1 MRKRCI
7 ARFFAAFLFFCC
19 SFTAGAQVVVTATAG
34 TPGPTTYTTLK
45 GAFDAINAG
54 THRGVIIA
62 SINANTTE
70 TAVAALNGSG
80 SGSAN
85 YTSVVVKPGTGA
97 TPTVSGSLSGG
108 PIVKLNGSNN
118 VTIDGSNNG
127 TTSRNLTITNTSTSG
142 TNVLLV
148 GSVGT
153 TPINNV
159 IVKNSILINGTNSS
173 TAMILGDAGTAG
185 NPGYFSNITIQN
197 NDIRKAYI
205 GLYIYAVVSALTNN
219 VTVTGN
225 DLNAAGANA
234 IRLVGVYVQGAKGI
248 TISNNNIGNFEAAS
262 AEFDRAI
269 WLATATT
276 NATISGNTISGLA
289 YTGTSS
295 YAPIG
300 LNISSGVT
308 NSNIAVTGN
317 TVSGLTSSGTGTTM
331 GMFIY
336 SAMSGVT
343 VNKNI
348 VNNIRNTNTT
358 GYGSAGILLA
368 TTINTSAI
376 KVNNNFVSDVASYG
390 FNDYTSTD
398 NGNGIVVDGGGG
410 FDIDFNTVSLT
421 ANQTLTG
428 GHRASCLL
436 ITDNVTA
443 AGAVNI
449 RNNIFAN
456 LQTVGNANSRLAIS
470 RLSAA
475 NTIGTMNYNDFY
487 STSGNLSSTGT
498 NASITN
504 TIAQL
509 RTSLGANVNSVN
521 IQPVFVSASDLHLD
535 PSNNAALNNL
545 GSPLAG
551 ITTDI
556 DGDTRSATTPDMGAD
571 EFVPCPLITVN
582 PQPVPAAICLGRD
595 TSFIIAATNAAGYQ
609 WQVNTGSGFNDIT
622 NNAIYSGA
630 TTVNLHLTNPPAT
643 YSGYLYRCK
652 VLGAG
657 ACSPVF
663 SNAVALTIN
672 ALPVAT
678 ITPAS
683 STTFCAGGSVTLNAP
698 AGFAYQWQ
706 VGNVNIA
713 PPALGASYNAITTGS
728 YTVIVTNS
736 ATTCSSTSAPT
747 IVTVNPLIN
756 AVENLTICANQLPYT
771 WHGQTIA
778 AAGNA
783 AATYTTPSLV
793 TGCDSTTTLNL
804 ATTPALIPSVSIAI
818 TAGNQISCTGL
829 PAGFTATPING
840 GTSPSYQWQINGV
853 NAPGAV
859 SSTFSYTPGN
869 NNIVT
874 CVLTAGGGC
883 FSSATATSPGITM
896 TVNPVVVP
904 AVSIA
909 VTTGSATMCAGSSIT
924 FTATPTNGGAA
935 PGYQWQINGTNAPG
949 ATASTFT
956 TTTLAN
962 NDVVSCV
969 LTGNA
974 ACASPAA
981 ATSNTITIII
991 TTNVAPSVSIA
1002 VTAGNQTMC
1011 AGSSITFTAAP
1022 TNGGTSPA
1030 YQWQINNIN
1039 AAGATGVTFTTIA
1052 LANNDVV
1059 TCVVTSNLGCVSTPT
1074 ATSTGITV
1082 TVNPLVAP
1090 AVNIAI
1096 TTGNQISCAG
1106 SAATFTATPT
1116 NGGAAPA
1123 YQWQVNGINASG
1135 ATNSTYTYTPV
1146 NNDVVTCILTSNAG
1160 CVSPATATS
1169 TGITMTVNPN
1179 LPPSVSIAITS
1190 GSQATCAGSSVTFTA
1205 TPTNGGTAPAYQW
1218 QVNGSNTA
1226 TGNTFTSTTLANNDI
1241 VTCILTSNAG
1251 CVLPATATS
1260 TGITMTVNPILTP
1273 SVSIA
1278 VTAGSQIICA
1288 GSSVTFT
1295 ATPTNGGT
1303 TPAYQWQVNGSN
1315 ATTGNTFTST
1325 TLANGDVIT
1334 CVLTSSEGCVSSA
1347 TAVSTGITMT
1357 VNPLLTPS
1365 VTITQS
1371 PAGAVCAG
1379 TIVTFTAAPVNG
1391 GTSPIYQWKVNGI
1404 AAGTNNAVFSYASQA
1419 GDVVTCTLTSN
1430 ETCLASNNPVSNAI
1444 GPVVNPMLTPTVTI
1458 TSPVSTICTG
1468 GPLTFTA
1475 TPANGG
1481 TSPIFQWMINGVNV
1495 SATGNIYPA
1504 TSLQNNDN
1512 VTVLLTSNEACVT
1525 SATAL
1530 SNNIHVTVAPTPVI
1544 TLGPDQTI
1552 LQGGIAQLTS
1562 SSSEPVNNYSWS
1574 PAGSLSNPS
1583 IPDPVASPLSTTTYR
1598 LDATSLLGCPSF
1610 ATVVVSVVPG
1620 PVIANTFTPNNDGM
1634 HDTWT
1639 INNLSSYPKCRV
1651 QVFSRTGQM
1660 VFESIGYSKPWDGTF
1675 KGKPLPID
1683 TYYYVIELNNLI
1695 NSKPVT
1701 GYVTI
1706 LK

>member
-1 MRKRCI
+1 MRKCYI
-7 ARFFAAFLFFCC
+7 ARFFAAFLLFC
-19 SFTAGAQVVVTATAG
+19 SFFTAGAQVVVTATAG

-45 GAFDAINAG
+45 GSFDAINAG
-54 THRGVIIA
+54 THRGIINV
-62 SINANTTE
+62 SITANTTE
-70 TAVAALNGSG
+70 TAVAVLNASG
-80 SGSAN
+80 SGSAV
-85 YTSVVVKPGTGA
+85 YTSVMIKPGAGA
-97 TPTVSGSLSGG
+97 SPTVSGNISSA

-127 TTSRNLTITNTSTSG
+127 SASRNLTITNTSATSSN
-142 TNVLLV
+142 TLV
-148 GSVGT
+148 IGSVGT

-159 IVKNSILINGTNSS
+159 VIKNSILINGTNTS
-173 TAMILGDAGTAG
+173 TAVIVGDAATVG

-197 NDIRKAYI
+197 NDVRKTYI
-205 GLYIYAVVSALTNN
+205 GLYVYAVVSALNNN
-219 VTVTGN
+219 VTITGN
-225 DLNAAGANA
+225 DLNTTGANA
-234 IRLVGVYVQGAKGI
+234 IRLVGIYVQGVKGI
-248 TISNNNIGNFEAAS
+248 TASNNNIGNFESAS

-276 NATISGNTISGLA
+276 DATISGNNISGMA

-300 LNISSGVT
+300 LNISSGVA
-308 NSNIAVTGN
+308 NSNIIVTDN
-317 TVSGLTSSGTGTTM
+317 TVSGLTSSGSGTTM
-331 GMFIY
+331 GIFLY
-336 SAMSGVT
+336 SAMSVVT
-343 VNKNI
+343 VSKNKVSNI
-348 VNNIRNTNTT
+348 KNTNLS
-358 GYGSAGILLA
+358 GYGSAGIILA
-368 TTINTSAI
+368 TGTATSATKI
-376 KVNNNFVSDVASYG
+376 FNNFVSDVASYG
-390 FNDYTSTD
+390 FNSYTSGD

-428 GHRASCLL
+428 AHRSSCML
-436 ITDNVTA
+436 ITANVTA

-456 LQTVGNANSRLAIS
+456 LQTVGNATSRFAIS

-475 NTIGTMNYNDFY
+475 NTIGAMNYNDFY
-487 STSGNLSSTGT
+487 STSTNLSSTGT

-509 RTSLGANVNSVN
+509 QTSLGGNANSVN
-521 IQPVFVSASDLHLD
+521 ILPVFTSATDLHLD
-535 PSNNAALNNL
+535 PSNNATLNNL

-556 DGDTRSATTPDMGAD
+556 DADTRSAATPDMGAD
-571 EFVPCPLITVN
+571 EFVPCPVITIN
-582 PQPVPAAICLGRD
+582 PQPIPAAICLGKD
-595 TSFIIAATNAAGYQ
+595 TSFTIAATNSTGYQ

-630 TTVNLHLTNPPAT
+630 TTVTLHLTNPPAGYT
-643 YSGYLYRCK
+643 GYLYRCK
-652 VLGAG
+652 VLATGTCPA
-657 ACSPVF
+657 VY
-663 SNAVALTIN
+663 SNSAALTIN
-672 ALPVAT
+672 ALPTAT

-713 PPALGASYNAITTGS
+713 PPALGVSYNATTAGS
-728 YTVIVTNS
+728 YTVIATNS

-804 ATTPALIPSVSIAI
+804 ATTPALNPSVSIAI
-818 TAGNQISCTGL
+818 TSGNQISCAGL

-883 FSSATATSPGITM
+883 FSPATATSPGITM
-896 TVNPVVVP
+896 TVNPVVTP
-904 AVSIA
+904 SVSIA
-909 VTTGSATMCAGSSIT
+909 VTAGNATMCAGSSIT
-924 FTATPTNGGAA
+924 FTATPTNGGTA
-935 PGYQWQINGTNAPG
+935 PGYQWQINGTNAAG
-949 ATASTFT
+949 ATSSTFT
-956 TTTLAN
+956 TTTLGN

-969 LTGNA
+969 LTSNA
-974 ACASPAA
+974 ACASPATA
-981 ATSNTITIII
+981 GSNTITITI
-991 TTNVAPSVSIA
+991 TANVIPSVSIA
-1002 VTAGNQTMC
+1002 ITAGNQTMC

-1022 TNGGTSPA
+1022 TNGGTAPA
-1030 YQWQINNIN
+1030 YQWQINNVN
-1039 AAGATGVTFTTIA
+1039 TAGATSAIFTTTT

-1059 TCVVTSNLGCVSTPT
+1059 TCVFTSNLGCVTTPT
-1074 ATSTGITV
+1074 AVSTGITV
-1082 TVNPLVAP
+1082 TVNPLITP
-1090 AVNIAI
+1090 SVNIAI
-1096 TTGNQISCAG
+1096 TTGSQTSCAG
-1106 SAATFTATPT
+1106 SSATFTATPT

-1123 YQWQVNGINASG
+1123 YQWQVNGINAAG
-1135 ATNSTYTYTPV
+1135 ATNPIYTYTPA
-1146 NNDVVTCILTSNAG
+1146 NNDVVTCVLTSNAG

-1179 LPPSVSIAITS
+1179 LPPAVSIAITS
-1190 GSQATCAGSSVTFTA
+1190 GSQTMCAGSSVTFTA
-1205 TPTNGGTAPAYQW
+1205 TPTNGGAAPAYQW
-1218 QVNGSNTA
+1218 QVNGTNTV
-1226 TGNTFTSTTLANNDI
+1226 TGNTFTSSTLANNDI

-1260 TGITMTVNPILTP
+1260 TGITVTVNPILTP

-1278 VTAGSQIICA
+1278 VTAGSSIICA

-1295 ATPTNGGT
+1295 ATPTNGGSA
-1303 TPAYQWQVNGSN
+1303 PAYQWQVNGTN
-1315 ATTGNTFTST
+1315 TATGNTFTST
-1325 TLANGDVIT
+1325 TLNNSDVVT
-1334 CVLTSSEGCVSSA
+1334 CVLTSSEGCVSFA
-1347 TAVSTGITMT
+1347 TATSTGITMT

-1365 VTITQS
+1365 VSIIQS
-1371 PAGAVCAG
+1371 PAAAVCTG
-1379 TIVTFTAAPVNG
+1379 TAVTFMATPVNG
-1391 GTSPIYQWKVNGI
+1391 GTAPIYQWKVNGI
-1404 AAGTNNAVFSYASQA
+1404 VAGTNNAAFSYAPQA
-1419 GDVVTCTLTSN
+1419 GDAVTCTLTSN
-1430 ETCLASNNPVSNAI
+1430 ETCLASNNPVSNAMS
-1444 GPVVNPMLTPTVTI
+1444 PVVNPMLTPTVLI
-1458 TSPVSTICTG
+1458 TSPTSTICTG
-1468 GPLTFTA
+1468 DPLTFTA
-1475 TPANGG
+1475 TPLNGG
-1481 TSPIFQWMINGVNV
+1481 TNPAYQWMINGANA
-1495 SATGNIYPA
+1495 SAAGNIYLA

-1512 VTVLLTSNEACVT
+1512 VTVQLTSSEACVT
-1525 SATAL
+1525 SATAV
-1530 SNNIHVTVAPTPVI
+1530 SNNIHITVAPTPVI

-1552 LQGGIAQLTS
+1552 LQGGSAQLS
-1562 SSSEPVNNYSWS
+1562 SNSSEPVNNYSWS
-1574 PAGSLSNPS
+1574 PAGSLSNPA
-1583 IPDPVASPLSTTTYR
+1583 IPDPVASPLYTTTYR

-1620 PVIANTFTPNNDGM
+1620 PAIANTFTPNNDGM

-1651 QVFSRTGQM
+1651 QVFSRTGQK
-1660 VFESIGYSKPWDGTF
+1660 VFESIGYPKPWDGTL

-1695 NSKPVT
+1695 KSKPVT